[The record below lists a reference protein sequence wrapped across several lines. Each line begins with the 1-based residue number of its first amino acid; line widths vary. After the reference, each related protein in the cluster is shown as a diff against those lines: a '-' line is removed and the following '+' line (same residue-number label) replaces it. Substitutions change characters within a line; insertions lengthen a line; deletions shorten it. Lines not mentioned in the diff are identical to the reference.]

1 MLDEKL
7 TKITEISLNMRL
19 WTVDEYYRMANA
31 GILQSDERVELIA
44 GQVIKKMSPQGPP
57 HATTIRRTKA
67 VLENILLADALLQI
81 QLPIRLDDRTEPEPD
96 LAVVMGDEMR
106 YADRHPRPDEI
117 YLIVEVAD
125 STLRSD
131 RELKG
136 NSYARAGIADY
147 WIVDINGRQLYVLRE
162 PSPSGYQRELVLS
175 EDETVAML
183 AFSER
188 AIAVQSMLP
197 PA

>member
-1 MLDEKL
+1 MLDKTL
-7 TKITEISLNMRL
+7 TKITEIPLNMRL
-19 WTVDEYYRMANA
+19 WTVDEYYRMAKA
-31 GILQSDERVELIA
+31 GILPSDERVELIA
-44 GQVIKKMSPQGPP
+44 GQVIKKMSPQSPP
-57 HATTIRRTKA
+57 HATTIRYTKA
-67 VLENILLADALLQI
+67 VLENILPADALLQI
-81 QLPIRLDDRTEPEPD
+81 QLPIRLDDRSEPEPD
-96 LAVVMGDEMR
+96 LAVVMGDELR

-125 STLRSD
+125 TTLRSD
-131 RELKG
+131 REFKG

-162 PSPSGYQRELVLS
+162 PSPSGYQRESVLS

-183 AFSER
+183 AFSEH

-197 PA
+197 A

>member
-1 MLDEKL
+1 MLDKTL
-7 TKITEISLNMRL
+7 TKIAERPLNMRL
-19 WTVDEYYRMANA
+19 WTVDEYYRMAKA
-31 GILQSDERVELIA
+31 GILKSDERVELIA
-44 GQVIKKMSPQGPP
+44 GQVIKKISPQGPP
-57 HATTIRRTKA
+57 HASTIRRTKA
-67 VLENILLADALLQI
+67 LLENILPADALLQI

-106 YADRHPRPDEI
+106 YTDRHPRPDEI

-125 STLRSD
+125 TTLKAD

-147 WIVDINGRQLYVLRE
+147 WIVDINDRQLYVLRE
-162 PSPSGYQRELVLS
+162 PSPSGYQRESVFS

-197 PA
+197 

>member
-1 MLDEKL
+1 MMWDEKL
-7 TKITEISLNMRL
+7 TKIAEMPLNMRL

-44 GQVIKKMSPQGPP
+44 GQVIKKMSPQGPL

-67 VLENILLADALLQI
+67 LLENILPADALLQM

-96 LAVVMGDEMR
+96 LAVVMGDELR
-106 YADRHPRPDEI
+106 YADHHPRPDEV
-117 YLIVEVAD
+117 YSIVEVAD
-125 STLRSD
+125 TTLRSD

-147 WIVDINGRQLYVLRE
+147 SIVDINGRQLYVLRE
-162 PSPSGYQRELVLS
+162 PSPSGYQRESVFS
-175 EDETVAML
+175 EHETVAMR
-183 AFSER
+183 AFSDR

-197 PA
+197 